1 MTADA
6 LPALTAAVRR
16 RSQLTR
22 DRVHDALR
30 HLDQASA
37 AVTFAAVAVAGQAG
51 ASRSWLYRQP
61 NVCAETNRLH

>member
-37 AVTFAAVAVAGQAG
+37 AVTFAAVAGQAG

-61 NVCAETNRLH
+61 NVCAETNRLR

>member
-22 DRVHDALR
+22 DRVHGALR

-37 AVTFAAVAVAGQAG
+37 VVTFAAVAGQAG
-51 ASRSWLYRQP
+51 ASRS
-61 NVCAETNRLH
+61 